1 MLLAVC
7 VEEPEEAGC
16 LWPEAIA
23 LRTVVPVLEGV
34 VLVEDDVLLGATLAE
49 VLLDDEV
56 LLTRFAELAL
66 GLVVVLPVVEERSR
80 REVDDVPSP
89 PRSDVLLLKT
99 LSEPVSCL
107 RPLHVSTYCGP

>member
-1 MLLAVC
+1 M
-7 VEEPEEAGC
+7 
-16 LWPEAIA
+16 
-23 LRTVVPVLEGV
+23 RTVVPVLVGV
-34 VLVEDDVLLGATLAE
+34 VLTVEDVLFGAAVAVLLF
-49 VLLDDEV
+49 VDEV

-80 REVDDVPSP
+80 RELNDVPSP

-107 RPLHVSTYCGP
+107 KPLHVSTYCGP

>member
-1 MLLAVC
+1 M
-7 VEEPEEAGC
+7 
-16 LWPEAIA
+16 
-23 LRTVVPVLEGV
+23 RTVVPVLVGV
-34 VLVEDDVLLGATLAE
+34 VLTVEDVLFGAAVAVLLF
-49 VLLDDEV
+49 VDEV

-80 REVDDVPSP
+80 RELDDVPSP

-107 RPLHVSTYCGP
+107 KPLHVSTYCGP